1 MDKKRVISERNDQG
15 VKLGDIK
22 GSKTGNYLD
31 KVKELKTHNSK
42 FKMIIKSLRNNF
54 TQDKDNN
61 GVDVDDEAEDYG
73 DQFEEKHSKNM
84 SKKN

>member
-1 MDKKRVISERNDQG
+1 MDKKIVISERNDQG

-42 FKMIIKSLRNNF
+42 FKIRIKALRNNI
-54 TQDKDNN
+54 TRDKDDN

-73 DQFEEKHSKNM
+73 DQFEGKHSKNK